1 MRVHIQKWGNSSGVR
16 IPKAILD
23 QVGVHVGGTLEAT
36 VHENTIVLRASKRR
50 YKLADLLA
58 QCDQDTPAPDLGAWD
73 DINPV
78 GQEVW

>member
-1 MRVHIQKWGNSSGVR
+1 MQLHIQKWGNSAGVR
-16 IPKAILD
+16 LPKALID
-23 QVGVHVGGTLEAT
+23 QLGAQVGGTLEAT
-36 VHENTIVLRASKRR
+36 VHDDTMVLRAGRRR

-58 QCDQDTPAPDLGAWD
+58 QCDSSAPAVELGAWD